1 MQPTSRRPPPPWDRG
16 SAQPKHPTGR
26 ARRRWPVAYDGGG
39 APVPRVNVRY
49 RRAYDGSAER
59 RIAAGPRVRRRGST
73 MDKLRRHP
81 IRHGL
86 IGLTIAG
93 AGVPVAIARQQTP
106 DRVNPAHE
114 QIMGFTS
121 GSKLTDSAVARVWAD
136 AVDEGATGAAASK
149 STSAAQKRESTIT
162 RNIERYAE
170 YDVPRDLAENIYDL
184 ALQSDIDPDLAFG
197 LVRAES
203 AFKNSATSHV
213 GAVGLTQLMP
223 STAKWLKPGVTRSD
237 LRDPKVNLDIGF
249 RYLRELID
257 KYDGN
262 ENLALLAYNRGPGTV
277 DRVLKRGG
285 DPNNGYV
292 GMVKKY
298 LGE

>member
-1 MQPTSRRPPPPWDRG
+1 
-16 SAQPKHPTGR
+16 
-26 ARRRWPVAYDGGG
+26 VAYDGGG
-39 APVPRVNVRY
+39 APAPRINVRY

-59 RIAAGPRVRRRGST
+59 RVAAGPRLRRPGSA

-93 AGVPVAIARQQTP
+93 AGVPVAIARQHTAE
-106 DRVNPAHE
+106 RVNPAHE
-114 QIMGFTS
+114 QILSFTS
-121 GSKLTDSAVARVWAD
+121 GTRLSDSAVSRVWQEA
-136 AVDEGATGAAASK
+136 AGGSAGATGRSAVSVGKNA
-149 STSAAQKRESTIT
+149 SAAQKRAATIE
-162 RNIERYAE
+162 RNLERYAE

-203 AFKNSATSHV
+203 AFKSSATSHV

-237 LRDPKVNLDIGF
+237 LRDPQVNLDIGF

-257 KYDGN
+257 KYEGD
-262 ENLALLAYNRGPGTV
+262 EDMALLAYNRGPGTV